1 MSEPTIP
8 AGINATGATSLLA
21 QLADADRIHLGEA
34 MQTLLAR
41 GSILGLEH
49 GQGELYDWCRQN
61 FDWLREMMA
70 FTGFQISNEHESR
83 LIQATP
89 QKASLTLR
97 LRQDAT
103 VVLLAL
109 WYEFDT
115 QVRDHGATVVSLTV
129 EQLNQ
134 LLHEKLLPD
143 LKEPPSATRLLEIL
157 RQAHRF
163 NLVNLE
169 IVEPFGQS
177 QIEVLPTLRRV
188 IPFQDL
194 ADWVKTAEL
203 HKSPTTSDSADADNP
218 EEAEP

>member
-8 AGINATGATSLLA
+8 AGINAPGATPLLA
-21 QLADADRIHLGEA
+21 QLTDADRNRLAEA

-49 GQGELYDWCRQN
+49 GQGELYAWCRQN
-61 FDWLREMMA
+61 SDWLREIMA
-70 FTGFQISNEHESR
+70 LAGFQVSNEHESR

-115 QVRDHGATVVSLTV
+115 QVRDHGATTVSLTV

-143 LKEPPSATRLLEIL
+143 LKEPPSPTRLLEIL

-163 NLVNLE
+163 NLVNLD
-169 IVEPFGQS
+169 IAEPFEQS

-194 ADWVKTAEL
+194 ADWAKTAEL
-203 HKSPTTSDSADADNP
+203 HKNPATLDGEDAGHS
-218 EEAEP
+218 EEADS

>member
-1 MSEPTIP
+1 MNEPNLP
-8 AGINATGATSLLA
+8 AGINAPAATSVLA
-21 QLADADRIHLGEA
+21 QLTDADRARLGEA

-49 GQGELYDWCRQN
+49 GQGELYTWCRQN
-61 FDWLREMMA
+61 FDWLRETMA
-70 FTGFQISNEHESR
+70 LTGFQVANEHESR
-83 LIQATP
+83 VIQATP

-115 QVRDHGATVVSLTV
+115 QVRDHGATAVSLTV

-143 LKEPPSATRLLEIL
+143 LKELPSATRLLEIL

-169 IVEPFGQS
+169 VVTPFEQS

-194 ADWVKTAEL
+194 ADWTKTAEL
-203 HKSPTTSDSADADNP
+203 HKTPVAANSEEDDNSGDD
-218 EEAEP
+218 EP